1 MEDLIARIAA
11 ETGIEPDIAKKAVGM
26 ILGFLQKEGPKAEI
40 EALLATIP
48 GAAQA
53 AAEGASGGAS
63 GGLLGALGG
72 GLMGLASQLTGLGIG
87 MGQMQTIGRQ
97 VLAYAREKA
106 GDEAVG
112 QVVAAIP
119 GLSQFL

>member
-40 EALLATIP
+40 EALLAAIP

-53 AAEGASGGAS
+53 ASESASGGAS

-72 GLMGLASQLTGLGIG
+72 GLMGLAGQLTGLGIG

-119 GLSQFL
+119 GLAQFL

>member
-11 ETGIEPDIAKKAVGM
+11 ETDIEPDIAKKAVGI
-26 ILGFLQKEGPKAEI
+26 ILGFLQKEGPEAET
-40 EALLATIP
+40 EALLAAIP

-53 AAEGASGGAS
+53 AAEGTSGGAS

-72 GLMGLASQLTGLGIG
+72 GLMGLAGQLTGLGIG

-119 GLSQFL
+119 GLAQFL